1 MGGTAPGL
9 LSDQRLL
16 LLFEQ
21 QRVLQLQSLLLLL
34 DHVLVEAEALGA
46 LRCVH
51 DDGRAAAG
59 LLVPAEQG
67 GKLLRVMLVE
77 WIGTWRHWL
86 AL

>member
-1 MGGTAPGL
+1 MGGTASGL

-46 LRCVH
+46 LRRVH

-67 GKLLRVMLVE
+67 G
-77 WIGTWRHWL
+77 
-86 AL
+86 